1 VCRKSKREDVLYKRW
16 DWDLNKK
23 KGGGGGGVIIMSF
36 SLIRIKKG
44 KQLLP
49 SWKMMHELDVLQRAS
64 EGRQKF
70 LVNLA
75 NEKQNFSSTQTEKE
89 YGVE

>member
-1 VCRKSKREDVLYKRW
+1 
-16 DWDLNKK
+16 
-23 KGGGGGGVIIMSF
+23 
-36 SLIRIKKG
+36 
-44 KQLLP
+44 
-49 SWKMMHELDVLQRAS
+49 MHELDVLQRAS

-75 NEKQNFSSTQTEKE
+75 DEKQNFSSAHTEKE

>member
-1 VCRKSKREDVLYKRW
+1 
-16 DWDLNKK
+16 
-23 KGGGGGGVIIMSF
+23 MSF
-36 SLIRIKKG
+36 PSIRIKKG
-44 KQLLP
+44 EQLLP

-89 YGVE
+89 YGVELLRSNWHTTIHEVYGPSGSMLDICV

>member
-1 VCRKSKREDVLYKRW
+1 MQKKSRREDVLYKRW
-16 DWDLNKK
+16 GFKK
-23 KGGGGGGVIIMSF
+23 KRGGGIIIPFPS
-36 SLIRIKKG
+36 IRIKKG
-44 KQLLP
+44 EPLLP

-75 NEKQNFSSTQTEKE
+75 DEKQNFSSTPTER
-89 YGVE
+89 VWS